1 MKLSKRQLRR
11 IIRESIMKVSITK
24 PGNPWMSD
32 KYEVDGNLA
41 QQIADELADACEGYD
56 YSASYN
62 YDRHVE
68 PVLQKHLAKIDH
80 HGEQRAL
87 IRAVELKLNKMSDY
101 SDFHQGAN
109 AARKC
114 VQTFSAYQT
123 PGFSKARRVS
133 DYGYDPTER

>member
-1 MKLSKRQLRR
+1 MRITETQLRR
-11 IIRESIMKVSITK
+11 IIRETIMKVRVTD
-24 PGNPWMSD
+24 PDNPFMSD
-32 KYEVDGNLA
+32 NYEVDGNLA

-62 YDRHVE
+62 YDRHVQ
-68 PVLQKHLAKIDH
+68 PVLQKHLAKIEDQ
-80 HGEQRAL
+80 GDQRAL
-87 IRAVELKLNKMSDY
+87 VKAVNMKLDKMADY

-123 PGFSKARRVS
+123 PGFAAAKRYSETGR
-133 DYGYDPTER
+133 Y

>member
-1 MKLSKRQLRR
+1 MRITETQLRR
-11 IIRESIMKVSITK
+11 IIRETIMKVRVTD
-24 PGNPWMSD
+24 PDNPFMSD
-32 KYEVDGNLA
+32 NYEVDGNLA

-68 PVLQKHLAKIDH
+68 PVLQKHLAKIEDQ
-80 HGEQRAL
+80 GDQRAL
-87 IRAVELKLNKMSDY
+87 VKAVNMKLDKMADY
-101 SDFHQGAN
+101 SDFNQGAN

-123 PGFSKARRVS
+123 PGFAAAKRYSETGR
-133 DYGYDPTER
+133 Y